1 MKILLLG
8 EYSAIHKNLREGLI
22 SLGHEVN
29 LASNGDGWKNI
40 PRDIDINYNNKIIPY
55 KIASR
60 IYPWIDVKNF
70 FGYDIVQ
77 LMSPDTIFKNIFPEA
92 ITLIFKEE

>member
-29 LASNGDGWKNI
+29 LASNGDGWKLQQQ
-40 PRDIDINYNNKIIPY
+40 NN
-55 KIASR
+55 SLQ
-60 IYPWIDVKNF
+60 N
-70 FGYDIVQ
+70 
-77 LMSPDTIFKNIFPEA
+77 S
-92 ITLIFKEE
+92 

>member
-40 PRDIDINYNNKIIPY
+40 PRDIDINYNNKIIP
-55 KIASR
+55 
-60 IYPWIDVKNF
+60 
-70 FGYDIVQ
+70 
-77 LMSPDTIFKNIFPEA
+77 
-92 ITLIFKEE
+92 